1 MPYEL
6 QKSGKKY
13 FVVNKITGQKY
24 SKKPLSKVMAERQ
37 LTALRIHANDD
48 IQGAG
53 LADMLKTAYSK
64 TKNLIGNITG
74 RVQGVISGRNDYP
87 PKVRY
92 DVDIRKIIPK
102 IIDIIQNGLNL
113 KVIYFLLKLN
123 VLGIILK

>member
-13 FVVNKITGQKY
+13 FVVNKTTGQKY

-48 IQGAG
+48 IHGAG
-53 LADMLKTAYSK
+53 LADMLKSAFSK

-74 RVQGVISGRNDYP
+74 RVQGVVLGRNDYP
-87 PKVRY
+87 PAERMLIEKY
-92 DVDIRKIIPK
+92 KDK
-102 IIDIIQNGLNL
+102 
-113 KVIYFLLKLN
+113 KVIGMCVYRHKGEAMEIGRAH
-123 VLGIILK
+123 V